1 MTSKAALLT
10 VVLAISLTTSNSAI
24 PLHNRTSPTPKQPG
38 LATTLYLRAGFHP
51 PEQRYFVFNSREVD
65 FFQAWHL
72 CASIGLRLA
81 SVNTAEDDAA
91 LKLALRAADSN
102 QIGPWWIAGTDL
114 GKHGHFLWITTA
126 RPLGY
131 RTGYTNFAPGQPDN
145 TAGREHCVEA
155 GYPSGTLWNDR
166 HCDTRRSGAK
176 MMTDAMASRG
186 EVRDRHVKKNGDG
199 QPVVDS
205 SQDYVLLLGYENQTH
220 TVLRFKRKLDT
231 CDVAYDVPITV
242 SCNDQNWGW
251 LGGCSAVWEGR
262 PTNERFVNEFDTAA
276 AGEATNVRESSELD
290 ICWMKD

>member
-72 CASIGLRLA
+72 CASIGLQLA

-91 LKLALRAADSN
+91 LKLAFRAADSN

-114 GKHGHFLWITTA
+114 GKNGHFLWITTA

-166 HCDTRRSGAK
+166 S
-176 MMTDAMASRG
+176 
-186 EVRDRHVKKNGDG
+186 
-199 QPVVDS
+199 
-205 SQDYVLLLGYENQTH
+205 
-220 TVLRFKRKLDT
+220 
-231 CDVAYDVPITV
+231 CDVRRRYV
-242 SCNDQNWGW
+242 CE
-251 LGGCSAVWEGR
+251 AV
-262 PTNERFVNEFDTAA
+262 TSEF
-276 AGEATNVRESSELD
+276 
-290 ICWMKD
+290 C